1 MSPIWYNIGEFK
13 SVKGIKIMNNQLNG
27 KNGSAEV
34 VIEQSSVDDFLKYL
48 SENEKYLSGSAGV
61 FHTDNH
67 GNW

>member
-1 MSPIWYNIGEFK
+1 
-13 SVKGIKIMNNQLNG
+13 MNNQLNG

-34 VIEQSSVDDFLKYL
+34 VIEQSSVDAFLKYI